1 MVINNCN
8 FIYSCFAS
16 GIEMS
21 TELIN
26 KTACITKEQVEWFD
40 TTDKNFS
47 KFVRRAIEKAMLG
60 EIPFDILVVENKK
73 GSGKS

>member
-1 MVINNCN
+1 ME
-8 FIYSCFAS
+8 YSQLS
-16 GIEMS
+16 DLS

-60 EIPFDILVVENKK
+60 DIPFDILVVENKK
-73 GSGKS
+73 REGVKS

>member
-1 MVINNCN
+1 
-8 FIYSCFAS
+8 
-16 GIEMS
+16 MS
-21 TELIN
+21 TERIQKIAYL
-26 KTACITKEQVEWFD
+26 TKEQFEWFE

-60 EIPFDILVVENKK
+60 DIPFDILVVENKK